1 VKNAPLELRNLGTSG
16 LRVSAVGL
24 GCNNLGG
31 RLDPSASRVVVQAA
45 LTHGITL
52 FDTAD
57 RYPVTAPGRSEELLG
72 DALGRRRADVVV
84 ATKFGL
90 PMDAAGVQGG
100 ASRRYI
106 MSAVE
111 ASLRRLKTDWIDLYQ
126 VHMPDPHTPIEET
139 ICALDDLIAQG
150 KIRYAGCSNFAA
162 WHVTDA
168 IWTAKDLKRTAFISC
183 QDEYSLL
190 ARDIER
196 ELVPAMVAHGLGF
209 LPYFPLASGLLSGKY
224 RGGALPAGTRLATT
238 KPLIDQFLTAE
249 NLAGAERL
257 GDFAEA
263 HGHTPL
269 ELAISW
275 LLSRPTVASVIAGAS
290 NPQQIEQNV
299 AAATW
304 TFTADEL
311 AAIDALAPGP
321 KKAGH

>member
-1 VKNAPLELRNLGTSG
+1 MELRNLGTSG

-57 RYPVTAPGRSEELLG
+57 RYPVTSPGRSEELLG
-72 DALGRRRADVVV
+72 DSLGRHRADVVV

-90 PMDAAGVQGG
+90 PMDAAGVQRG

-126 VHMPDPHTPIEET
+126 VHTPDPHTPIEET

-162 WHVTDA
+162 WQVTDA
-168 IWTAKDLKRTAFISC
+168 IWTAKDLKRPAFISC

-224 RGGALPAGTRLATT
+224 RGGAVPAGTRLTTT
-238 KPLIDQFLTAE
+238 KPLIDQFLTE
-249 NLAGAERL
+249 GNLAAAERL
-257 GDFAEA
+257 GAFAEA

-269 ELAISW
+269 ELAFSW
-275 LLSRPTVASVIAGAS
+275 LLARPVVGSVIAGAS

>member
-1 VKNAPLELRNLGTSG
+1 MELRNLGTSG

-45 LTHGITL
+45 LASGITL

-57 RYPVTAPGRSEELLG
+57 RYPINSAGRSEELLG
-72 DALGRRRADVVV
+72 DALGRKRADVVV

-90 PMDAAGVQGG
+90 PMDDAKVLSG

-106 MSAVE
+106 ISAVE
-111 ASLRRLKTDWIDLYQ
+111 ASLRRLKTDWIDFYQ
-126 VHMPDPHTPIEET
+126 VHTPDPFTPIEET

-162 WHVTDA
+162 WQVTDA
-168 IWTAKDLKRTAFISC
+168 VWTAKSLRRRPFIAV

-196 ELVPAMVAHGLGF
+196 ELVPAMIAHGLGF

-224 RGGALPAGTRLATT
+224 RGGAKPAGARLTT
-238 KPLIDQFLTAE
+238 SKNLMDLFLNE
-249 NLAGAERL
+249 VNIERAERL
-257 GDFAEA
+257 GAFAEER
-263 HGHTPL
+263 GRTLL
-269 ELAISW
+269 ELAFSW
-275 LLSRPTVASVIAGAS
+275 LLSRPAVASVIAGAS
-290 NPQQIEQNV
+290 NPEQIEQNV
-299 AAATW
+299 GAATW
-304 TFTADEL
+304 TFTAEEL
-311 AAIDALAPGP
+311 AEIDAIAPGP

>member
-1 VKNAPLELRNLGTSG
+1 VELRNLGRSG

-45 LTHGITL
+45 LTNGITL

-57 RYPVTAPGRSEELLG
+57 RYPLTGSGRSEELLG
-72 DALGRRRADVVV
+72 DALGRKRADVVV

-90 PMDAAGVQGG
+90 PMDEEKTKMG

-106 MSAVE
+106 MAAVE

-126 VHMPDPHTPIEET
+126 VHTPDPLTPIDET
-139 ICALDDLIAQG
+139 IRALDDLIAQG
-150 KIRYAGCSNFAA
+150 KVRYVACSNFAA
-162 WHVTDA
+162 WQVVDA
-168 IWTAKDLKRTAFISC
+168 VWTAKSLDRTPFIAC

-190 ARDIER
+190 YRDIER

-224 RGGALPAGTRLATT
+224 RGGAMPPGTRLGRPSALTGR
-238 KPLIDQFLTAE
+238 FLSEE
-249 NLAGAERL
+249 NRAIADRLA
-257 GDFAEA
+257 DFAEA
-263 HGHTPL
+263 RGHTLL
-269 ELAISW
+269 ELAFSW
-275 LLSRPTVASVIAGAS
+275 LLAQPTVASVIAGAS
-290 NPQQIEQNV
+290 NLEQIQQNV

-304 TFTADEL
+304 TLTADDL
-311 AAIDALAPGP
+311 AEINTIAPAP
-321 KKAGH
+321 PKAGH

>member
-1 VKNAPLELRNLGTSG
+1 VELRNLGTSG

-45 LTHGITL
+45 LVNGITL

-57 RYPVTAPGRSEELLG
+57 RYPVTSAGKSEELLG

-90 PMDAAGVQGG
+90 PMDAAGLQKG

-106 MSAVE
+106 MTAVE

-126 VHMPDPHTPIEET
+126 VHTPDPLTPIEET
-139 ICALDDLIAQG
+139 ICTLDDLITQG

-162 WHVTDA
+162 WQVTDA
-168 IWTAKDLKRTAFISC
+168 VWTAKSLNRPAFISC

-224 RGGALPAGTRLATT
+224 RGGNLPAGSRLTTT
-238 KPLIDQFLTAE
+238 KSLIDQFLNDD
-249 NLAGAERL
+249 NLAKADAL
-257 GDFAEA
+257 SDFAEA

-269 ELAISW
+269 ELAFSW
-275 LLSRPTVASVIAGAS
+275 LLARPTVASVIAGAS

-299 AAATW
+299 KAATW

-311 AAIDALAPGP
+311 HEIDKIAPGP

>member
-1 VKNAPLELRNLGTSG
+1 VELRNLGTSG

-31 RLDPSASRVVVQAA
+31 RLDPSSSRNVVQAA
-45 LTHGITL
+45 LANGITL

-57 RYPVTAPGRSEELLG
+57 RYPLNAFGKSEELLG

-90 PMDAAGVQGG
+90 PMDAAGLLSG

-106 MSAVE
+106 MSAVD

-126 VHMPDPHTPIEET
+126 VHSPDPLTPIEET
-139 ICALDDLIAQG
+139 ICALDDLITQG
-150 KIRYAGCSNFAA
+150 KVRYAAVSNFAA
-162 WHVTDA
+162 WQVTEA
-168 IWTAKDLKRTAFISC
+168 VWTAKSLNRTTFIAC

-196 ELVPAMVAHGLGF
+196 ELVPAMLAHGLGF

-224 RGGALPAGTRLATT
+224 RGGARPAGARLTT
-238 KPLIDQFLTAE
+238 AKSLMDVFLNDKNIATAE
-249 NLAGAERL
+249 ALGA
-257 GDFAEA
+257 FAEA
-263 HGHTPL
+263 RGHTLL
-269 ELAISW
+269 ELAFSW

-290 NPQQIEQNV
+290 NAEQIAQNV
-299 AAATW
+299 NAATW
-304 TFTADEL
+304 ALSPEEL
-311 AAIDALAPGP
+311 VEIDKIAPGP
-321 KKAGH
+321 KKPGH

>member
-1 VKNAPLELRNLGTSG
+1 MELRNLGRSG

-45 LTHGITL
+45 LTNGITL

-57 RYPVTAPGRSEELLG
+57 RYPVTSAGRSEELLG
-72 DALGRRRADVVV
+72 DALGRKRADVVV

-90 PMDAAGVQGG
+90 PMDAAKLQSG

-106 MSAVE
+106 MAAVE
-111 ASLRRLKTDWIDLYQ
+111 ASLRRLGTDWIDLYQ
-126 VHMPDPHTPIEET
+126 VHTPDPLTPIEET
-139 ICALDDLIAQG
+139 VCALDDLMTQG

-162 WHVTDA
+162 WQVVDA
-168 IWTAKDLKRTAFISC
+168 VWTAKSLQRPAFISC

-224 RGGALPAGTRLATT
+224 RGGARPAGSRLTTT
-238 KPLIDQFLTAE
+238 KGLIDQFLTDE
-249 NLAGAERL
+249 NLAAAERL
-257 GDFAEA
+257 AAFAEA
-263 HGHTPL
+263 RGHTPL
-269 ELAISW
+269 ELAFSW
-275 LLSRPTVASVIAGAS
+275 LLSRPAVGSVIAGAS
-290 NPQQIEQNV
+290 NPEQIQQNV
-299 AAATW
+299 ASASW
-304 TFTADEL
+304 TFTPEEL
-311 AAIDALAPGP
+311 AEIDKLAPGP
-321 KKAGH
+321 RKPGH

>member
-1 VKNAPLELRNLGTSG
+1 MELRNLGTSG
-16 LRVSAVGL
+16 LRVSSVGL

-45 LTHGITL
+45 LANGITL

-57 RYPVTAPGRSEELLG
+57 RYPVTSAGRSEELLG
-72 DALGRRRADVVV
+72 DALGRKRADVVV

-90 PMDAAGVQGG
+90 PMDAAKLQSG

-106 MSAVE
+106 MTAVE

-126 VHMPDPHTPIEET
+126 VHTPDPLTPIEET
-139 ICALDDLIAQG
+139 VCALDDLMTQG

-162 WHVTDA
+162 WQVVDA
-168 IWTAKDLKRTAFISC
+168 IWTAKSLNRPAFIAC

-224 RGGALPAGTRLATT
+224 RGGARPAGSRLTTT
-238 KPLIDQFLTAE
+238 KGLIDQFLTDE
-249 NLAGAERL
+249 NLAVAERL
-257 GDFAEA
+257 AGFAESL
-263 HGHTPL
+263 GHTPL
-269 ELAISW
+269 ELAFSW
-275 LLSRPTVASVIAGAS
+275 LLSRPTVGSVIAGAS
-290 NPQQIEQNV
+290 NPEQIRQNV
-299 AAATW
+299 ASTSW
-304 TFTADEL
+304 TLTPEEL
-311 AAIDALAPGP
+311 AQIDKLAPGP
-321 KKAGH
+321 PKPGH

>member
-1 VKNAPLELRNLGTSG
+1 MELRNLGTSG

-45 LTHGITL
+45 LANGVTL

-57 RYPVTAPGRSEELLG
+57 RYPINAAGRSEELLG
-72 DALGRRRADVVV
+72 DALGRKRADVVV

-90 PMDAAGVQGG
+90 PMDEAKVLSG

-111 ASLRRLKTDWIDLYQ
+111 ASLRRLKTDWIDFYQ
-126 VHMPDPHTPIEET
+126 VHTPDPLTPIEET
-139 ICALDDLIAQG
+139 VCALDDLIAQG

-162 WHVTDA
+162 WQVTDA
-168 IWTAKDLKRTAFISC
+168 VWTAKSLQRTPFIAV

-224 RGGALPAGTRLATT
+224 RGGAKPPGARLTT
-238 KPLIDQFLTAE
+238 SKNLMDLFLSDA
-249 NLAGAERL
+249 NLEKAERL
-257 GDFAEA
+257 GAFAEQR
-263 HGHTPL
+263 GHTLL
-269 ELAISW
+269 ELAFSW
-275 LLSRPTVASVIAGAS
+275 LLSRPAVASVIAGAS
-290 NPQQIEQNV
+290 NLQQIEQNV
-299 AAATW
+299 AA
-304 TFTADEL
+304 TAWKLTAEEL
-311 AAIDALAPGP
+311 AAIDEIAPGP